1 MTSANTPDDIVS
13 QMEVVV
19 YYPKYYWLM
28 EHGRKHTVIRVP
40 TKQDELEIE
49 RMMQAAQEQCE
60 HVGEL
65 GDCIE
70 IVPASFEEW
79 LETHPGD

>member
-13 QMEVVV
+13 QMEVT

-40 TKQDELEIE
+40 GKQDELEIAS
-49 RMMQAAQEQCE
+49 MMARAQAECT
-60 HVGEL
+60 HT
-65 GDCIE
+65 DME